1 MKTFRIALITAITSS
16 LAVAT
21 HASVSAPAPAP
32 APATESGSEIRLVG
46 YADLDLSQ
54 DADVRRLYRR
64 IRTAAR
70 EACGGSYL
78 LAPVMSRG
86 LKRCAEEATARAV
99 ARVNAPTLT
108 RYHATLTHLSART

>member
-1 MKTFRIALITAITSS
+1 MKTFRIALITAITTS
-16 LAVAT
+16 LAIAT
-21 HASVSAPAPAP
+21 HASASSA
-32 APATESGSEIRLVG
+32 ESETRLIR

-54 DADVRRLYRR
+54 DTDVRRLYHR

-86 LKRCAEEATARAV
+86 LKRCAEDATARAV
-99 ARVNAPTLT
+99 ARVNAPSLT
-108 RYHATLTHLSART
+108 RYHATLTHASART

>member
-1 MKTFRIALITAITSS
+1 MKTFRIALITAIASS

-21 HASVSAPAPAP
+21 HASAPAPT
-32 APATESGSEIRLVG
+32 TESGSEIRLIG

-86 LKRCAEEATARAV
+86 LKRCAEDATARAV
-99 ARVNAPTLT
+99 ARVNAPSLT
-108 RYHATLTHLSART
+108 RYHATLTRASART